1 MDWVFSKPR
10 MTTELAYPAQYKHF
24 QLTRTPQLPVV
35 VLLVTLDELQGFIQ
49 FMEGMKSGFCTC
61 AISF

>member
-1 MDWVFSKPR
+1 

-24 QLTRTPQLPVV
+24 ELTHTPQLPTV

-49 FMEGMKSGFCTC
+49 FMERMKSGFCTC